1 MYEEKLLKEIKRF
14 VISHLQEEITLSRV
28 ADAICYSEEHTSRF
42 FKRQT
47 GENLFDFIRRQRL
60 IRAAEQLREKGGKII
75 NIAVDYGFNSH
86 EVFTRSFSA
95 YFGMSP
101 KEFRKNKPEMKHF
114 MPKGQKENEMEGF
127 VIFTQIVEKAER

>member
-60 IRAAEQLREKGGKII
+60 LK
-75 NIAVDYGFNSH
+75 
-86 EVFTRSFSA
+86 EVKTS
-95 YFGMSP
+95 
-101 KEFRKNKPEMKHF
+101 
-114 MPKGQKENEMEGF
+114 
-127 VIFTQIVEKAER
+127 I